1 MLSSLFPPNFQTIHQ
16 AVTTFESMNYMAK
29 YMVETEPVDAISEFQ
44 VKSLSVYRFDFGNFL
59 LRHQDILLS

>member
-16 AVTTFESMNYMAK
+16 AVTNFESMNYMAK